1 MSLEEFKKRQEQR
14 VIELEKLI
22 AEQEKRDYYLMGN
35 YKLDAFFLEG
45 VEGYISMCG
54 HTPTDNVIWKTG
66 NHTYLDEYKNSIWR
80 NEKENVYLLDC
91 GSGFKSG
98 RLACLCI
105 ETGERYYSE

>member
-1 MSLEEFKKRQEQR
+1 
-14 VIELEKLI
+14 
-22 AEQEKRDYYLMGN
+22 MGN
-35 YKLDAFFLEG
+35 YELDAFFLEG

-91 GSGFKSG
+91 GSGFKSC
-98 RLACLCI
+98 RLVCLCI
-105 ETGERYYSE
+105 ETGEGYYSE